1 MSLQAHDFERRVAG
15 PRRER
20 KLGEAERK
28 MRHIRG
34 FGDDG
39 EVLGGQISPGG
50 PDRGASRLLQSRGDQ
65 SQSVAGSRDSRVTG
79 SDQSPV
85 RSESRDSHMTDD
97 DDVGEGDQSGNP
109 IWILVRLPDRTLRK
123 QFYTSQTVKVL
134 VYSHVHVHVYTCFF
148 VWVGWVTLPFY
159 FLKSSVQRTC
169 ISMCVCSYFCFH

>member
-15 PRRER
+15 PRREW

-50 PDRGASRLLQSRGDQ
+50 PDRGASRLLQSHGDQ
-65 SQSVAGSRDSRVTG
+65 SQSVAGSRDG
-79 SDQSPV
+79 
-85 RSESRDSHMTDD
+85 HMTDD
-97 DDVGEGDQSGNP
+97 DDVGEGDQSGNL
-109 IWILVRLPDRTLRK
+109 IWILLRLPDRTLRK

-134 VYSHVHVHVYTCFF
+134 YALCLGR
-148 VWVGWVTLPFY
+148 VGYRYVSILSMVTLPFI
-159 FLKSSVQRTC
+159 F
-169 ISMCVCSYFCFH
+169 